1 MVWTRVK
8 AVKVLNY
15 KNAYV
20 MTSWY
25 LHGEKAYPWDWD
37 GFFSSPES
45 FFESFTLKKT
55 KGEQMDPHSLPCYLH

>member
-1 MVWTRVK
+1 
-8 AVKVLNY
+8 
-15 KNAYV
+15 